1 MMVTFNLFVLGFAN
15 VLFSLLVKAIFN
27 PSEAG

>member
-1 MMVTFNLFVLGFAN
+1 MVTFNLFALGFAN
-15 VLFSLLVKAIFN
+15 VLFSIFVKAIFN